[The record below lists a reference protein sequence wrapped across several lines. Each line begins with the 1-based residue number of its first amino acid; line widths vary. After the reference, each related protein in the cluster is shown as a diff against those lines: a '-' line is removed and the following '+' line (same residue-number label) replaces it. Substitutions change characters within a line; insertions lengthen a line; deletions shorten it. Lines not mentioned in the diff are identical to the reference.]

1 MVSVPKNEVNMF
13 NDISAPNS
21 LLGGNTENNNT
32 INPAM
37 TTIALNEIARPE

>member
-13 NDISAPNS
+13 SDINAPNS

-32 INPAM
+32 INPAI
-37 TTIALNEIARPE
+37 TTIALKDIARPE